1 MAGTSSAHSKS
12 HTLQSSPQPQR
23 WLLPYL
29 QFGPNNQYEQLM
41 EAAAVAKALGRALI
55 LPRFQAWAG
64 DRSSS
69 ANTTVPFETTFD
81 TAALRRYLP
90 VVTVDALRR
99 FLIGERTHTLLA
111 LTGLDESK
119 FLRAQQLPCCPR
131 RKRAHS
137 EPLRSAAEARTFVRA
152 QGLHQAKVLG
162 WHSFFGVAERPL
174 LLDAARAFQRAPA
187 IRSWARAAATK
198 LFDGQPF
205 LAVHLRREATKL
217 GCAAGHPS
225 VLCSKP
231 GAQYSVETE
240 QVASEITR
248 ARQLAR
254 VHRVYIATIWPSR
267 RRRWEHEL
275 PTLLTTV
282 TGARS
287 LSNLTEMVA
296 TLGVSPSA
304 MSGYTL
310 SLIEQEICA
319 TAAAFLGS
327 ERSTWTGNVELQR
340 SAYGRRSSMFGQ
352 SGCAPL
358 ARTRM
363 AG

>member
-1 MAGTSSAHSKS
+1 M
-12 HTLQSSPQPQR
+12 
-23 WLLPYL
+23 
-29 QFGPNNQYEQLM
+29 
-41 EAAAVAKALGRALI
+41 
-55 LPRFQAWAG
+55 
-64 DRSSS
+64 
-69 ANTTVPFETTFD
+69 
-81 TAALRRYLP
+81 
-90 VVTVDALRR
+90 
-99 FLIGERTHTLLA
+99 
-111 LTGLDESK
+111 
-119 FLRAQQLPCCPR
+119 
-131 RKRAHS
+131 
-137 EPLRSAAEARTFVRA
+137 
-152 QGLHQAKVLG
+152 
-162 WHSFFGVAERPL
+162 
-174 LLDAARAFQRAPA
+174 
-187 IRSWARAAATK
+187 
-198 LFDGQPF
+198 
-205 LAVHLRREATKL
+205 HLRREATKL

-254 VHRVYIATIWPSR
+254 VHHVYIATIWPSR

-287 LSNLTEMVA
+287 LSNLTEMAA
-296 TLGVSPSA
+296 TLGVAPSA

-340 SAYGRRSSMFGQ
+340 TAYGRRSSMFGQ
-352 SGCAPL
+352 SGGAPL
-358 ARTRM
+358 VRTRM
-363 AG
+363 AGNGPSRRPQARP